1 MNPDK
6 LIRMVNQIAAFFAH
20 EGAEQG
26 AASVADHLRKFWDP
40 RMRAELLAAVA
51 AGHATAL
58 VPLAKDAVAR
68 LAAGASASK
77 SPAAASAAAGH

>member
-6 LIRMVNQIAAFFAH
+6 LIRMANQIAAFFAH

-26 AASVADHLRKFWDP
+26 AASVADHLRKFWEP

-51 AGHATAL
+51 AGHGTAL

-68 LAAGASASK
+68 LAASPPASQ
-77 SPAAASAAAGH
+77 SAAATSAPVGH

>member
-1 MNPDK
+1 MNSDK

-26 AASVADHLRKFWDP
+26 AASVADHLRKFWEP

-51 AGHATAL
+51 AGHGTAL
-58 VPLAKDAVAR
+58 LPLAQDAVAR
-68 LAAGASASK
+68 LAASPPASK
-77 SPAAASAAAGH
+77 SAAATSAPVGH